1 MLQNNMNFYKR
12 KYFFLPL
19 ILIMFLYAFS
29 LTGPNKTHKDDV
41 KAYSIN
47 EISGDTTEIIQVTA
61 KEYGE
66 KNENIRLEDQ
76 GSPKTVNLIL
86 YLIYRLT
93 FKNVN

>member
-1 MLQNNMNFYKR
+1 MNFYKR
-12 KYFFLPL
+12 KFFFLPL

-29 LTGPNKTHKDDV
+29 LTGLNNAGRDDG
-41 KAYSIN
+41 KAYTIN

-66 KNENIRLEDQ
+66 KKENIRLEDT

-93 FKNVN
+93 FRNVN